1 VDSERWNSHHGL
13 VSRAVARTVQLLG
26 ENMIRPIAALAIC
39 LPFVAFPALAGDAT
53 AEIEARSV
61 AFEAAFNAG
70 DGAAVGAM
78 YTEDAAVLPPG
89 GARVDGRA
97 AIAEFW
103 TGAIAA
109 GLADLDL
116 VTAEVIPA
124 GEGAVVE
131 VGTLTLSAPGEGGA
145 RVNVAAKY
153 IVHWK
158 QVDGAWHLH
167 RDIWNDGQ

>member
-1 VDSERWNSHHGL
+1 
-13 VSRAVARTVQLLG
+13 
-26 ENMIRPIAALAIC
+26 MIKSISALAIC
-39 LPFVAFPALAGDAT
+39 LPFIALPALASDAA

-70 DGAAVGAM
+70 DGATVGAM

-103 TGAIAA
+103 TGAIAS
-109 GLADLDL
+109 GLGDLDL
-116 VTAEVIPA
+116 VTTEVIPA
-124 GEGAVVE
+124 GEGAVLE
-131 VGTLTLSAPGEGGA
+131 VGTLTLTAPGEGGA
-145 RVNVAAKY
+145 RTTVAAKY

-158 QVDGAWHLH
+158 QVDGAWLLH

>member
-1 VDSERWNSHHGL
+1 
-13 VSRAVARTVQLLG
+13 
-26 ENMIRPIAALAIC
+26 MIRSILALAVY
-39 LPFVAFPALAGDAT
+39 LPFTALCALAGDAT
-53 AEIEARSV
+53 AEIEARSLE
-61 AFEAAFNAG
+61 FETAFNAG

-103 TGAIAA
+103 TGAIGS
-109 GLADLDL
+109 GLGDLDL
-116 VTAEVIPA
+116 VTTEVIPA
-124 GEGAVVE
+124 GEDAVVE

-145 RVNVAAKY
+145 RTTVAAKY

-158 QVDGAWHLH
+158 QVDGAWLLH

>member
-1 VDSERWNSHHGL
+1 
-13 VSRAVARTVQLLG
+13 
-26 ENMIRPIAALAIC
+26 MIKSITALTLC
-39 LPFVAFPALAGDAT
+39 LPFTALPALAGDAT

-61 AFEAAFNAG
+61 EFEAAFNAG

-89 GARVDGRA
+89 GARVDGRE
-97 AIAEFW
+97 AISGFW
-103 TGAIAA
+103 TGAIGS

-116 VTAEVIPA
+116 VTTEVIPA
-124 GEGAVVE
+124 GDGAVLE
-131 VGTLTLSAPGEGGA
+131 VGTLTLTAPGEGGA
-145 RVNVAAKY
+145 RTTVAAKY

-158 QVDGAWHLH
+158 QVDGAWLLH

>member
-1 VDSERWNSHHGL
+1 MSRSAAFL
-13 VSRAVARTVQLLG
+13 VV
-26 ENMIRPIAALAIC
+26 C
-39 LPFVAFPALAGDAT
+39 LPFVALPALAADAT
-53 AEIEARSV
+53 AEIEARSLE
-61 AFEAAFNAG
+61 FEAAFNAG
-70 DGAAVGAM
+70 DGNAVGAM

-97 AIAEFW
+97 AITGFW
-103 TGAIAA
+103 TGAIDS
-109 GLADLDL
+109 GLGDLDL
-116 VTAEVIPA
+116 VTTEVIPA

-145 RVNVAAKY
+145 RVTVAAKY

-158 QVDGAWHLH
+158 QVDGTWHLH